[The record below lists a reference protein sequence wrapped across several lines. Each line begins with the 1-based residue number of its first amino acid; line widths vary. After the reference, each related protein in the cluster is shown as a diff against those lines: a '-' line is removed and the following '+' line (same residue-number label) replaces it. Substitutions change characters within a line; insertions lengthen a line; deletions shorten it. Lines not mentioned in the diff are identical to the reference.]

1 MFGWAHIVEFLSFS
15 YFFYLVHEL
24 DSSTLDLSMLLS
36 LLLGSGWRC
45 WNIIKSV
52 MVQIDDD
59 ATSPQI
65 DNNRDKN
72 MQENEGDK
80 ADDGGFKE
88 TKIKRC
94 PINFEFQ
101 R

>member
-1 MFGWAHIVEFLSFS
+1 
-15 YFFYLVHEL
+15 
-24 DSSTLDLSMLLS
+24 MLEYHQKRD
-36 LLLGSGWRC
+36 GT
-45 WNIIKSV
+45 
-52 MVQIDDD
+52 DDD